1 METQYNLQILA
12 DKGKVAQAL
21 RAIADEIEAYGEEDL
36 DDYYSET
43 SYYDVQIFED

>member
-1 METQYNLQILA
+1 METQYQLTILA

>member
-1 METQYNLQILA
+1 METQYQLTILA

-36 DDYYSET
+36 DGYYSET
-43 SYYDVQIFED
+43 SYYDVEIFED